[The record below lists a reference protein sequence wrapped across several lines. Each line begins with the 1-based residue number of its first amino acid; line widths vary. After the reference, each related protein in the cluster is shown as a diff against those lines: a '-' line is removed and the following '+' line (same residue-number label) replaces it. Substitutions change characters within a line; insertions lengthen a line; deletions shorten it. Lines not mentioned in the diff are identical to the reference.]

1 MSKSELEK
9 AKAKL
14 KATITGLFLMTFL
27 LGVAH
32 QLIVPL
38 FYAAGILSGI
48 FLLRLALSRWFHR

>member
-1 MSKSELEK
+1 MSKSPIDQ

-14 KATITGLFLMTFL
+14 KNTVMGLFMVAFL

-38 FYAAGILSGI
+38 IYAAGLFAAI
-48 FLLRLALSRWFHR
+48 FLFRLAVARWLRR